1 MLIGA
6 MPGAVKGRKQGAGS
20 GIRVLIAMAC
30 VVLIVTGLKL
40 ASSLF
45 IPVMMGLFIALL
57 SMPILNWLD
66 RHGLP
71 RPLAVLMTVFV
82 DLLILGGIVF
92 LASGA
97 FGDFREESKDYTER
111 LRRQAEE
118 FSGRM
123 DDQLLRLENLWR
135 NTGVQGGE
143 ETSPTEGDQ
152 SGQPSGESQDVED
165 GVFEA
170 IRPTMTFRE

>member
-1 MLIGA
+1 MLVGR
-6 MPGAVKGRKQGAGS
+6 MPEALTRRKPAAGS
-20 GIRVLIAMAC
+20 GFRVLISLAC
-30 VVLIVTGLKL
+30 AVLVVAGLKM

-71 RPLAVLMTVFV
+71 RSLAVLMTVLI

-92 LASGA
+92 LTSGVV
-97 FGDFREESKDYTER
+97 GDFNEKSGDYTER

-118 FSGRM
+118 FSVTM
-123 DDQLLRLENLWR
+123 DEQLVRLEQFWR
-135 NTGVQGGE
+135 TAGGTGGGCK
-143 ETSPTEGDQ
+143 
-152 SGQPSGESQDVED
+152 
-165 GVFEA
+165 
-170 IRPTMTFRE
+170 R